1 MIIRVAPPIPRW
13 LGAVLASATLVAA
26 GHRGDRAAG
35 AGRLALGPGVLYLLA
50 VVPIALVY
58 GRPANVE
65 LRKLSHGILPAALI
79 QDGLRAG

>member
-26 GHRGDRAAG
+26 VTAVIVLLEPGVPP
-35 AGRLALGPGVLYLLA
+35 LGPGVLYLLA